1 MSPRKSPRKAGKRP
15 DAAARARPA
24 AHSTPPAPG
33 GGHRPVQDGDASEC
47 APATSPYRLRPAS
60 APRVGRSRDTD
71 PAPFD
76 DPCNYLG

>member
-1 MSPRKSPRKAGKRP
+1 MPPRKAGKP
-15 DAAARARPA
+15 ADAATLARTA
-24 AHSTPPAPG
+24 AHSTSAIPG
-33 GGHRPVQDGDASEC
+33 KDHWPVQEGDASEC
-47 APATSPYRLRPAS
+47 APATNPHRLRPAR